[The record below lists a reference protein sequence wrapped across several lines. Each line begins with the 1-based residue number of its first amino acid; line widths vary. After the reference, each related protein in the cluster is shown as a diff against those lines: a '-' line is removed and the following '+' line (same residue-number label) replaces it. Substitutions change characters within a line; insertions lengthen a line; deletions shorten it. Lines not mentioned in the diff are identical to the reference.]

1 MTQLVMPRL
10 YDGIARHQPD
20 FIAWRWA
27 FFVPGALH
35 IIMALLVI
43 FFAQVQIHS
52 APATPLSTP
61 PLSALHQPDLPYTTS
76 TAEGALRIKTWCFL
90 VTKLTEK

>member
-43 FFAQVQIHS
+43 FFAQVRNSRSICAPCQHPCNLICSGSASEGGAQDRRKPCCLLPANIH
-52 APATPLSTP
+52 
-61 PLSALHQPDLPYTTS
+61 
-76 TAEGALRIKTWCFL
+76 
-90 VTKLTEK
+90 EK